1 MSKSKRKQE
10 MEIIRR
16 AMLYLVSL
24 DKEWYKKEN
33 TNLYRKITRYGE
45 KLKERDTS
53 KRKIT
58 RLKEKKYKVLRVL
71 GYTLI
76 ELTNYYS
83 ILLSRLNQ
91 WRAQEGIKE

>member
-1 MSKSKRKQE
+1 MCKSKQKQE

-16 AMLYLVSL
+16 EMLYLMSL

-33 TNLYRKITRYGE
+33 TNLYRKITRCGE
-45 KLKERDTS
+45 KLKARDTP

-58 RLKEKKYKVLRVL
+58 RLKEKEYKELRAQ

-76 ELTNYYS
+76 EVSNYYS
-83 ILLSRLNQ
+83 VSLSRLNQ